1 MHTGAH
7 GSVYRYAPGTGN
19 YACTHRTTTAAAA
32 ATLRELY
39 RAGTDTLLRS
49 KFARV
54 ILAR

>member
-19 YACTHRTTTAAAA
+19 YACTHRTTTTAA